1 MKSEFALAF
10 NQICAEYSLPK
21 EIVLDAVRAALVT
34 AYRRDWKVAS
44 TQNVTAEISLETGL
58 AHIYLEK
65 IVVDTVEDPA
75 LQISLQTARKQRPNV
90 ELDELLMVDVTPH
103 NFGRIAAQTAKQVIT
118 QRLREAERESQ
129 FNRVSRQENEIII
142 GTIQSVTP
150 QGVTLHLERTEE
162 AHLPRKEQ
170 IPGERYT
177 LHQKIRVYVLEVR
190 RSPRG
195 PEISVSRS
203 HPLMLRRLLELEVPE
218 IRAGQVEI
226 KAIAREPGARSKVA
240 VFARQPGLDPVGACV
255 GMRGIRIQTISRELH
270 GERIDVVEWFKEDA
284 AFIGSALSLNKV
296 LSVVLDP
303 LNPGGRTASVV
314 VLDDQLSLAIGRA
327 GQNAR
332 LAAKLTGWRV
342 DIQGATEAALWALEQ
357 IDKSPEL
364 VDDLKGA
371 AVPISHLVAT
381 MSEHEKENYPFTDE
395 ENKLIRTVVEAVRN
409 AIINRRN
416 ADRPASRQARARRSA
431 QAEVEEQRREAQREA
446 RARVPSAAYRQALD
460 TLNLSEKVLSNL
472 LRSGVS
478 NVGEIMER
486 MALGDEALLMLEGV
500 GAKAMREIKD
510 AVAALDWGVE
520 ETGPEFAAEAEMP
533 SVAEFEALEVV
544 EAETVAALP
553 LEAEIAEADIIVVEV
568 VEEEAVEA
576 VVAETL
582 VEVVA
587 EDVVVTP
594 EAEVEIAAEAATEV
608 PFKPEAFEIPTEE
621 FAFEEDEEEGL
632 DEDRQHSKKRQK
644 RKKGRAMVFDDKTGK
659 TVVVRKHRRH
669 SDLWSEYGEDF

>member
-44 TQNVTAEISLETGL
+44 TQNVTAEINLETGL

-65 IVVDTVEDPA
+65 IVTDTIEDPNI
-75 LQISLQTARKQRPNV
+75 QISLQDARKQRANA
-90 ELDELLMVDVTPH
+90 ELDELLMVDVTPR

-129 FNRVSRQENEIII
+129 YNRVSRQENEIII
-142 GTIQSVTP
+142 GTIQSVSP
-150 QGVTLHLERTEE
+150 QGVTLHLDRTEE

-190 RSPRG
+190 RSSRG

-226 KAIAREPGARSKVA
+226 KAIAREAGARSKVA

-270 GERIDVVEWFKEDA
+270 GERIDVVEWHKEDV
-284 AFIGSALSLNKV
+284 AFIASALSLTKV
-296 LSVVLDP
+296 LSVILDP

-357 IDKSPEL
+357 IDRSPEL
-364 VDDLKGA
+364 LNDLKGA
-371 AVPISHLVAT
+371 AVPISRLAAT

-395 ENKLIRTVVEAVRN
+395 ENKLIKTVVEAVRN
-409 AIINRRN
+409 AIVSRRN
-416 ADRPASRQARARRSA
+416 ADRPAMRQARERRSA
-431 QAEVEEQRREAQREA
+431 QVEMEELRREAQREA
-446 RARVPSAAYRQALD
+446 RSRVPEEAYAQALD
-460 TLNLSEKVLSNL
+460 TLNLSDKVLSNL

-478 NVGEIMER
+478 SVGEIMER
-486 MALGDEALLMLEGV
+486 LALGDEALLMLEGI
-500 GAKAMREIKD
+500 GAKALREIKD
-510 AVAALDWGVE
+510 AIAALGL
-520 ETGPEFAAEAEMP
+520 GI
-533 SVAEFEALEVV
+533 EALEPELVVV
-544 EAETVAALP
+544 EALAETVEPEIEEAAVAEAVIALP
-553 LEAEIAEADIIVVEV
+553 IEAEIAETDIIVTEAIEEEVIEAVAGETPEEAVVEV
-568 VEEEAVEA
+568 VAVPPEPG
-576 VVAETL
+576 
-582 VEVVA
+582 VES
-587 EDVVVTP
+587 
-594 EAEVEIAAEAATEV
+594 ATET
-608 PFKPEAFEIPTEE
+608 PAEGLFKPETLEIPFEE
-621 FAFEEDEEEGL
+621 LAFDEDEEEGL
-632 DEDRQHSKKRQK
+632 DEDRQRSKKQQK

-669 SDLWSEYGEDF
+669 TDVWSEYEDDF

>member
-10 NQICAEYSLPK
+10 NQICAEYGLPK

-44 TQNVTAEISLETGL
+44 TQNVTAEINLETGL

-65 IVVDTVEDPA
+65 IVTDPAEDPT
-75 LQISLQTARKQRPNV
+75 LQISLQDARKQRPNA
-90 ELDELLMVDVTPH
+90 ELDELLMVDVTPR

-129 FNRVSRQENEIII
+129 YNRVSRQENEIII

-150 QGVTLHLERTEE
+150 QGVTLHLDRTEE

-170 IPGERYT
+170 IPGERYV

-195 PEISVSRS
+195 PEIAVSRS

-218 IRAGQVEI
+218 IRAGQVEL
-226 KAIAREPGARSKVA
+226 KAIAREAGARSKVA
-240 VFARQPGLDPVGACV
+240 VATRQAGLDPVGACV

-270 GERIDVVEWFKEDA
+270 GERIDVVEWHKDDA
-284 AFIGSALSLNKV
+284 AFIASALSLNKV

-364 VDDLKGA
+364 VNDLKGA
-371 AVPISHLVAT
+371 ATPISRLAAT
-381 MSEHEKENYPFTDE
+381 MSEHEKEHYPFTDE
-395 ENKLIRTVVEAVRN
+395 DNKLIKAVVETVRD
-409 AIINRRN
+409 AIITRRN
-416 ADRPASRQARARRSA
+416 ADRPGARQARERRSA

-446 RARVPSAAYRQALD
+446 RERVPTVAYAQPLES
-460 TLNLSEKVLSNL
+460 LNLSDKVRSNL
-472 LRSGVS
+472 LRSGLT
-478 NVGEIMER
+478 NMGEIMER
-486 MALGDEALLMLEGV
+486 MALGDEALLMLEGI
-500 GAKAMREIKD
+500 GAKALREIKD
-510 AVAALDWGVE
+510 AVAALDLGLE
-520 ETGPEFAAEAEMP
+520 EILPEPAATEGAPEF
-533 SVAEFEALEVV
+533 VAEFEALEAVEEEAASVV
-544 EAETVAALP
+544 P
-553 LEAEIAEADIIVVEV
+553 LEAEIAETDIIVAEA
-568 VEEEAVEA
+568 VEEEIVEIDATEMPEETSADVMAVAPEPG
-576 VVAETL
+576 
-582 VEVVA
+582 VEI
-587 EDVVVTP
+587 EP
-594 EAEVEIAAEAATEV
+594 EAAASFS
-608 PFKPEAFEIPTEE
+608 PKAFEIPVE
-621 FAFEEDEEEGL
+621 AFVFDEEEEGL
-632 DEDRQHSKKRQK
+632 DEDHQRSKKQQK
-644 RKKGRAMVFDDKTGK
+644 RKKGRAIVFDDKTGS
-659 TVVVRKHRRH
+659 TVVVHKHRRH
-669 SDLWSEYGEDF
+669 SDVWDDYGEDF

>member
-34 AYRRDWKVAS
+34 AYRRDWKVTS

-65 IVVDTVEDPA
+65 VVVDTVEDDA
-75 LQISLQTARKQRPNV
+75 LQISLQAARKQRPNV

-129 FNRVSRQENEIII
+129 YNRVSRQENEIII

-226 KAIAREPGARSKVA
+226 KAIAREAGARSKVA
-240 VFARQPGLDPVGACV
+240 VFARQAGLDPVGACV

-270 GERIDVVEWFKEDA
+270 GERIDVVEWYKEDA

-342 DIQGATEAALWALEQ
+342 DIQGAAEAALWALEQ

-395 ENKLIRTVVEAVRN
+395 ENRLIKTVVEAVRN

-446 RARVPSAAYRQALD
+446 RARVPSAAYMQSLD

-478 NVGEIMER
+478 SVGEIMER
-486 MALGDEALLMLEGV
+486 MALGDEALLMLEGI

-510 AVAALDWGVE
+510 VVAALEWGAE
-520 ETGPEFAAEAEMP
+520 EGVPELAAEVEME
-533 SVAEFEALEVV
+533 SVAEFEAIETVEGEV
-544 EAETVAALP
+544 VAALP
-553 LEAEIAEADIIVVEV
+553 LEAEIVEADIIVAEA

-576 VVAETL
+576 VAAEAL
-582 VEVVA
+582 VEVTAEDLVVAPEAGVEAEAVA
-587 EDVVVTP
+587 E
-594 EAEVEIAAEAATEV
+594 A
-608 PFKPEAFEIPTEE
+608 PFKPEAFDIPVEE

-632 DEDRQHSKKRQK
+632 DEDPQRSKKRQK

-659 TVVVRKHRRH
+659 TVVVRKHRRG
-669 SDLWSEYGEDF
+669 SDLWSDYEDDF